1 MIKKGRQE
9 MLIYAHRGASSDFLE
24 GSKAA
29 YLGAIAQGADGF
41 ECDVRLTK
49 DKQIICYH
57 DSDTSR
63 LSNIDLKIAK
73 SGYEELKEKVDP
85 YRLDELLDL
94 SISNKKD
101 LVIESKHPVSTGAM
115 IEKQVHKLLKD
126 KESEIKSSGIQ
137 ISLISFSYLATLR
150 NLKSGYQTG
159 YLVKNSNLIRFNP
172 APVIALSIEILRQNP
187 GVVADQQKKGKKVFI
202 WTVNEASDLH
212 LCAKEGVDAVITDK
226 PEQARKLLGYS

>member
-1 MIKKGRQE
+1 
-9 MLIYAHRGASSDFLE
+9 MLIYAHRGASIDFTE

-29 YLGAIAQGADGF
+29 YLGALAQGADGF

-57 DSDTSR
+57 DSDTKR

-73 SGYEELKEKVDP
+73 SNYEELKAKVDP

-94 SISNKKD
+94 AISNKKD
-101 LVIESKHPVSTGAM
+101 LVIELKHPVPTGAL
-115 IEKQVHKLLKD
+115 IEKLVHKLLLSRD
-126 KESEIKSSGIQ
+126 TEIKNSGIQ
-137 ISLISFSYLATLR
+137 ISLISFSYFATLR
-150 NLKSGYQTG
+150 NLKSGFQTG

-172 APVIALSIEILRQNP
+172 SPVIALSIEILRQNP
-187 GVVADQQKKGKKVFI
+187 GIVAAQHKRGKKVFI
-202 WTVNEASDLH
+202 WTVNEAADLD
-212 LCAKEGVDAVITDK
+212 LCSKVGVDVVITDK

>member
-1 MIKKGRQE
+1 
-9 MLIYAHRGASSDFLE
+9 MLIYAHRGASIDFIE

-29 YLGAIAQGADGF
+29 YIGALAQGADGF

-49 DKQIICYH
+49 DKQVICYH
-57 DSDTSR
+57 DSDTKR

-73 SGYEELKEKVDP
+73 SSYEELKVKVDP

-101 LVIESKHPVSTGAM
+101 LVIELKHPVPTGAL
-115 IEKQVHKLLKD
+115 IEKLVHKLLLSK
-126 KESEIKSSGIQ
+126 KLEIKNSGIQ

-150 NLKSGYQTG
+150 NLKSGYTAG
-159 YLVKNSNLIRFNP
+159 YLVKNLNLIKINP
-172 APVIALSIEILRQNP
+172 APVIALNINIVRQNP
-187 GVVADQQKKGKKVFI
+187 KVIADQHKKGKKVFV
-202 WTVNEASDLH
+202 WTVNEASDLL

-226 PEQARKLLGYS
+226 PGAAKRYLKET

>member
-1 MIKKGRQE
+1 
-9 MLIYAHRGASSDFLE
+9 MLIYAHRGASSDFKE

-29 YLGAIAQGADGF
+29 YIGALAQGADGF

-63 LSNIDLKIAK
+63 LSNIDLKISK
-73 SGYEELKEKVDP
+73 SSYKELKAKVDP
-85 YRLDELLDL
+85 YLLDELLEL
-94 SISNKKD
+94 AISNKKD
-101 LVIESKHPVSTGAM
+101 LVIELKHPVSTGAL
-115 IEKQVHKLLKD
+115 IEKLVHKLLK
-126 KESEIKSSGIQ
+126 SRQAEIKASGIQ
-137 ISLISFSYLATLR
+137 ISLISFSYFATLR

-159 YLVKNSNLIRFNP
+159 YLVKSPNLIRFNP
-172 APVIALSIEILRQNP
+172 SPVIALSIEIIRQNP
-187 GVVADQQKKGKKVFI
+187 GIVAEQHKRGKKVFV
-202 WTVNEASDLH
+202 WTVNEAADLD